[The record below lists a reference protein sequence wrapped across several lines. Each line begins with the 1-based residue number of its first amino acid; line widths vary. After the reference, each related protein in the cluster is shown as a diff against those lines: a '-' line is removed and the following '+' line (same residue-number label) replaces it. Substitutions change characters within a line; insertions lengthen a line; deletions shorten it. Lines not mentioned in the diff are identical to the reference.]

1 MHKHPDTHAQAHTET
16 YTCTGTQTHMHRLA
30 QTHTHMHRYTRMH
43 TCTGSHTDTHT
54 HICTGTQ
61 AQSTGS
67 HMLTCSLPLSP
78 GPLEKDRSSEA
89 ITAKIYRAT
98 QNHFSLR
105 QGLNMQFWLA
115 ENSWSSPG
123 WPSERCPLHLSKLVF
138 IILTAHQVSP
148 KLLQCGVHHS
158 SSRS

>member
-1 MHKHPDTHAQAHTET
+1 MHRLTQRHTHAQAHK
-16 YTCTGTQTHMHRLA
+16 
-30 QTHTHMHRYTRMH
+30 H
-43 TCTGSHTDTHT
+43 TCTGSHRHTHTCTGTHACIHAQARTQTHT

-158 SSRS
+158 SCRS